1 MQKTIETFKFTI
13 MKKVTSFR
21 NKKTNNST
29 SQAGATEWS
38 YEETGTSSMMTDN
51 PKEGKGGIELCHME
65 HAPRASGSEVHGN
78 VNQAS
83 AFVNATMDAKEADD
97 NERTMPLV
105 KALKTYPKA
114 AAWSLL
120 VSTTLVMEGYDTAIL
135 GAFFAL
141 PIFKEKFGSQG
152 ADGTWEISVSWQVG
166 LTLCYIAG
174 EIVGLQLTGPISSYI
189 GNRYTMICALFSL
202 AMFTFILF
210 FCKSLGMIAV
220 GQALCGM
227 PWGCFQ
233 GLTVTYASEIC
244 PLALRYY
251 LTTYSNLCWL
261 FGQLFSA
268 GIMKNSQNRYPH
280 SELGYKLPFA
290 LQWIWP
296 VPLMVGIFLAPESP
310 WWLVRKG
317 RMDAARRSL
326 ERTLS
331 GKGIEKEVTINKEL
345 EKIRLTIE
353 KELKLENAEGSYI
366 DCVKDKVNRRRTR
379 IACLAWIGQTTCG
392 SGLIG
397 YSTYFYEKAGVD
409 INMSFTFSI
418 IQYCMGITATF
429 LSWWLSKHF
438 GRFDLYAIGLV
449 FQGVMYFVIGGL
461 GCMDTEQSKMASG
474 ALLMV
479 VAFFYNLG
487 IAPVVFCLVS
497 EVPSSRLRTKTIILA
512 RNSYNI
518 ISIVTLVLVLYQL
531 NSQKWNWG
539 AKAGFFWGAFCF
551 ATLAWAVFDL
561 PETSGKT
568 FGEIDELFKLGIPA
582 RKFKTTKAD
591 PFAIKITEELSDDER
606 DLSPKVSSEVET
618 NIEVQ
623 TD

>member
-1 MQKTIETFKFTI
+1 
-13 MKKVTSFR
+13 MKKNLLSFR
-21 NKKTNNST
+21 DKRMKKSGLE
-29 SQAGATEWS
+29 SSAAGVDSPEP
-38 YEETGTSSMMTDN
+38 GMSSMMMMDT
-51 PKEGKGGIELCHME
+51 PKKSNSNIELYHME
-65 HAPRASGSEVHGN
+65 HAPGAGSPDDDENDQN
-78 VNQAS
+78 VS
-83 AFVNATMDAKEADD
+83 RLVNATLDAKEA
-97 NERTMPLV
+97 NESERTMPLI

-114 AAWSLL
+114 AGWSLL
-120 VSTTLVMEGYDTAIL
+120 VSTTLIMEGYDTAIL

-152 ADGTWEISVSWQVG
+152 KSGEWEISISWQVG

-174 EIVGLQLTGPISSYI
+174 EIVGLQLTGPLTSYI
-189 GNRYTMICALFSL
+189 GNRYTMILALFL
-202 AMFTFILF
+202 LGMFTFILY

-261 FGQLFSA
+261 FGQLFAA
-268 GIMKNSQNRYPH
+268 GIMKNSQNRYAQ

-290 LQWIWP
+290 LQWLWP

-310 WWLVRKG
+310 WWLVKKG
-317 RMDAARRSL
+317 RMDAAKRSL

-331 GKGIEKEVTINKEL
+331 GTGIEKDVMITKEL

-353 KELKLENAEGSYI
+353 KEKHLKGSEGSYM
-366 DCVKDKVNRRRTR
+366 DCIRDKTNRRRTR
-379 IACLAWIGQTTCG
+379 IACLAWVGQTTCG
-392 SGLIG
+392 AGLMG
-397 YSTYFYEKAGVD
+397 YSTYFYEKAGVTTD
-409 INMSFTFSI
+409 MSFTFSI
-418 IQYCMGITATF
+418 IQYCLGIGATF
-429 LSWWLSKHF
+429 ISWWLSKRV
-438 GRFDLYAIGLV
+438 GRFELYAIGLV
-449 FQGVMYFVIGGL
+449 FQGVVYFIIGGL
-461 GCMDTEQSKMASG
+461 GCMDTKTSKMASG

-497 EVPSSRLRTKTIILA
+497 EIPSSRLRTKTIILA
-512 RNSYNI
+512 RNSYNVVA
-518 ISIVTLVLVLYQL
+518 IVTLVLILYQL

-551 ATLAWAVFDL
+551 GTLAWAVVDL
-561 PETSGKT
+561 PETKGKT
-568 FGEIDELFKLGIPA
+568 FGEINELFRLGVSA
-582 RKFKTTKAD
+582 RKFKSTTVD
-591 PFAIKITEELSDDER
+591 PFAIKAAEELFDDER
-606 DLSPKVSSEVET
+606 GTSAQPSSKAESSKDVS
-618 NIEVQ
+618 
-623 TD
+623 

>member
-1 MQKTIETFKFTI
+1 
-13 MKKVTSFR
+13 MKNLLSFR
-21 NKKTNNST
+21 DKHTNGSSSHDNEAGWDHTAASMHSMTMDKSKK
-29 SQAGATEWS
+29 GAS
-38 YEETGTSSMMTDN
+38 
-51 PKEGKGGIELCHME
+51 GIELYHME
-65 HAPRASGSEVHGN
+65 HAPETSGPGDDDERD
-78 VNQAS
+78 NQVAEL
-83 AFVNATMDAKEADD
+83 VNATRDAKEADD
-97 NERTMPLV
+97 NERTMPLL

-135 GAFFAL
+135 GSFFAL
-141 PIFKEKFGSQG
+141 PVFKEKFGSQDSAG
-152 ADGTWEISVSWQVG
+152 VWDVSASWQVG
-166 LTLCYIAG
+166 LSLCYMAG
-174 EIVGLQLTGPISSYI
+174 EIVGLQLTGPLANYM
-189 GNRYTMICALFSL
+189 GNRYTMIFALFSL

-261 FGQLFSA
+261 FGQVFAA
-268 GIMKNSQNRYPH
+268 GIMKNSQNKYLH

-310 WWLVRKG
+310 WWLVKKG
-317 RMDAARRSL
+317 QMDAAKRSL

-331 GKGIEKEVTINKEL
+331 GKGIEKEVMIIKEL

-353 KELKLENAEGSYI
+353 KEQKLSDSEGSYM
-366 DCVKDKVNRRRTR
+366 DCIRDKVNRRRTR
-379 IACLAWIGQTTCG
+379 IACLAWAGQTTCG
-392 SGLIG
+392 AGLLG
-397 YSTYFYEKAGVD
+397 YSTYFYEKAGVSLD
-409 INMSFTFSI
+409 MSFTFSI
-418 IQYCMGITATF
+418 IQYCMGIAATF
-429 LSWWLSKHF
+429 LSWWLSKRF
-438 GRFDLYAIGLV
+438 GRFELYAVGLL
-449 FQGVMYFVIGGL
+449 FQGIMYFVIGGL
-461 GCMDTEQSKMASG
+461 GCMDTDQSKMASG

-479 VAFFYNLG
+479 VAFFYNVG

-512 RNSYNI
+512 RNTYNVV
-518 ISIVTLVLVLYQL
+518 SMVAMVLILYQL

-539 AKAGFFWGAFCF
+539 AKAGFFWGGLCF
-551 ATLAWAVFDL
+551 ATLAWAIVDL
-561 PETSGKT
+561 PETAGKT
-568 FGEIDELFKLGIPA
+568 FSEISELFRLGVSA
-582 RKFKTTKAD
+582 RKFKSAKVD
-591 PFAIKITEELSDDER
+591 PFAIKTTEELSDDER
-606 DLSPKVSSEVET
+606 EITSQASSKADS
-618 NIEVQ
+618 NREVQ
-623 TD
+623 IDC

>member
-1 MQKTIETFKFTI
+1 
-13 MKKVTSFR
+13 MKNLLSFR
-21 NKKTNNST
+21 NKNTNGST
-29 SQAGATEWS
+29 SQVSAAERS
-38 YEETGTSSMMTDN
+38 HEETGMSSIMMTDN
-51 PKEGKGGIELCHME
+51 PKESKGGIELCHME
-65 HAPRASGSEVHGN
+65 HARGAGDSDVRENDTRISELL
-78 VNQAS
+78 
-83 AFVNATMDAKEADD
+83 NANMDAKEADD

-152 ADGTWEISVSWQVG
+152 ADGSWEISVSWQVG

-189 GNRYTMICALFSL
+189 GNRYTMIFALFLL

-268 GIMKNSQNRYPH
+268 GIMKNSQNMYSH

-317 RMDAARRSL
+317 QMDAARRSL

-353 KELKLENAEGSYI
+353 KELKLKNGEGSYI
-366 DCVKDKVNRRRTR
+366 DCIKDKVSRRRTR

-397 YSTYFYEKAGVD
+397 YSTYFYEKAGVSTD
-409 INMSFTFSI
+409 MSFTFSI
-418 IQYCMGITATF
+418 IQYCMGIVATF

-449 FQGVMYFVIGGL
+449 FQGVMYFIIGGL

-512 RNSYNI
+512 RNSYNM

-531 NSQKWNWG
+531 NSHKWNWG

-568 FGEIDELFKLGIPA
+568 FGEIDELFKLGVPA
-582 RKFKTTKAD
+582 RKFKTTKVD
-591 PFAIKITEELSDDER
+591 PFAIKITEESSDDER
-606 DLSPKVSSEVET
+606 DLSPKVSSEVES